1 MINNKK
7 IKKYEINI
15 KNTNTMEDKFDNKS
29 LNNIKDLFRVEG
41 KFCKSK
47 FLLGIK

>member
-1 MINNKK
+1 MK
-7 IKKYEINI
+7 ITKTI
-15 KNTNTMEDKFDNKS
+15 EDKFDNKS